1 MAKVPGRITFL
12 ILSIN
17 TIKGIKIFGVPWGTI
32 WANICFVLLIHP
44 NNIKL
49 IHKGR
54 ANERVN
60 VIWLVLVKMYGN
72 KPKKLLK
79 KIKENKEIN
88 IKVVPL
94 NLLIPIRILN
104 SLWRVK
110 KIFCQKMRFREGI
123 NQNNKG
129 KNKIP
134 RKVLNQL
141 RDKEKIFVEGS
152 KIENKFII
160 IFI

>member
-1 MAKVPGRITFL
+1 
-12 ILSIN
+12 
-17 TIKGIKIFGVPWGTI
+17 
-32 WANICFVLLIHP
+32 
-44 NNIKL
+44 
-49 IHKGR
+49 
-54 ANERVN
+54 
-60 VIWLVLVKMYGN
+60 
-72 KPKKLLK
+72 
-79 KIKENKEIN
+79 
-88 IKVVPL
+88 
-94 NLLIPIRILN
+94 
-104 SLWRVK
+104 
-110 KIFCQKMRFREGI
+110 MRFREGI